1 MPPDS
6 GLAGLEQFA
15 HSGVPA
21 GWHLAARPAT
31 HGTLVP
37 VVIAAML
44 VGELLHHHVNEARFR
59 QAVFVVLWFTGVILA
74 WP

>member
-1 MPPDS
+1 
-6 GLAGLEQFA
+6 
-15 HSGVPA
+15 
-21 GWHLAARPAT
+21 
-31 HGTLVP
+31 
-37 VVIAAML
+37 